1 MKKYK
6 LPEVENIVNDELA
19 TGLEWLLR
27 EGARKMLQSAL
38 EMEVSEYIE
47 RCQDQ
52 LEEKGHQQVVRNGY
66 HKPRELTTGI
76 GKIPIRQP
84 RVHNRRK
91 GCQFTSAIL
100 PKYARRAPSIDT
112 LIPTLYLK
120 GISTSSFPEA
130 LEAIL
135 GKDAPGLSA
144 ANIVRLKTIWD
155 EERKAWEN
163 RDLSDKHYAYL
174 WVDGIYF
181 NVRLEPDRPCML
193 VIVGATANG
202 KKELVVIADGE
213 RESKLSW
220 QTVVCDLKSRGLINA
235 PAVAVGDGGLGFWP
249 ALEEEF
255 PTTKHQRCWVH
266 KTANVLDKLPKKLHK
281 DAKGLLH
288 QMYLS
293 ATKDDAL
300 EVYDRFLNLYQDK
313 YPKACDC
320 LVKDKDVLFTFYDF
334 PALHWQHLR
343 TTNPVESP
351 FATVRHR
358 TRQTKGCGSRNATL
372 AMVFKLG
379 LEAQKT
385 WKRLRGH
392 KMVHLVLEGVKFV
405 DGEILKAA

>member
-1 MKKYK
+1 M
-6 LPEVENIVNDELA
+6 
-19 TGLEWLLR
+19 
-27 EGARKMLQSAL
+27 
-38 EMEVSEYIE
+38 
-47 RCQDQ
+47 
-52 LEEKGHQQVVRNGY
+52 VRSGY

-100 PKYARRAPSIDT
+100 PNYARRASSIDT
-112 LIPTLYLK
+112 LIPTLFLK

-163 RDLSDKHYAYL
+163 RDLSDKHYVYL

-202 KKELVVIADGE
+202 KKELVVVADG
-213 RESKLSW
+213 ESKLSW
-220 QTVVCDLKSRGLINA
+220 QTVLCDLKSRGLKNA

-266 KTANVLDKLPKKLHK
+266 KTANVLDKLPKKLQK
-281 DAKGLLH
+281 DAKELLQ

-313 YPKACDC
+313 CPKACNC

-392 KMVHLVLEGVKFV
+392 KMVHLVLEGFKFV

>member
-1 MKKYK
+1 VKKYT
-6 LPEVENIVNDELA
+6 LPEVETLVKDELG

-52 LEEKGHQQVVRNGY
+52 LEENSHRQVVRNGY
-66 HKPRELTTGI
+66 HEPRELTTGI

-84 RVHNRRK
+84 RVHNRQK

-135 GKDAPGLSA
+135 VKDAPGLSA

-163 RDLSDKHYAYL
+163 RDLSDKHYAYI

-193 VIVGATANG
+193 VIIGATADG
-202 KKELVVIADGE
+202 KKELVAIADGE

-220 QTVVCDLKSRGLINA
+220 QNVLCDLKSRGLKNA
-235 PAVAVGDGGLGFWP
+235 PAIAVGDGGLGFWP

-255 PTTKHQRCWVH
+255 STTKHQRCWVH
-266 KTANVLDKLPKKLHK
+266 KTANVLDKLPKRLHK
-281 DAKGLLH
+281 DAKRHLH

-293 ATKDDAL
+293 PTQDDAL

-334 PALHWQHLR
+334 PAIHWQHLR
-343 TTNPVESP
+343 TTNPIEST

-385 WKRLRGH
+385 WTRLRGH
-392 KMVHLVLEGVKFV
+392 KMVQLVLEGIKFV
-405 DGEILKAA
+405 DGAILKAA